1 METNIAVYMSHYQ
14 YKEEEQSIAVETIS
28 DEEINDLIV
37 YNDDVNT
44 FDHVINTLI
53 RICKHKPEQAEQC
66 TLLVHYKGK
75 CGVKKGSFLELIPL
89 RQGLVDAGINAEI
102 E

>member
-1 METNIAVYMSHYQ
+1 MSTREKIQ
-14 YKEEEQSIAVETIS
+14 EEVDVLE
-28 DEEINDLIV
+28 DYGLNNEIVL

-53 RICKHKPEQAEQC
+53 RVCEHTSEQAEQC
-66 TLLVHYKGK
+66 AILVHYKGR
-75 CGVKKGSFLELIPL
+75 CTVKTGSFDELKPQCSSL
-89 RQGLVDAGINAEI
+89 LDAGLSAEI